1 MPGEEREQKRVEPIS
16 GSEPRR
22 QVEAYSV
29 GEGDEETAVAKAKFD
44 KAVEIADP
52 SKVELRQKER
62 VASEVAI
69 TEVAKRE
76 SLVDLARKTAETPKA
91 PPTIAE
97 IDGQST
103 RIRKDIERPRALLLA
118 VGDVPVDPKT
128 VSQVFSGANMH
139 LEHMDR
145 ALRDVSKMV
154 TGVEAGTLVDQEKP
168 PLVRFLKYLTE
179 SDKRLSTA
187 VDEISALDKSKE
199 KLTPQQLMSVQI
211 KLNFIQQELEFF
223 SNALGKGLDALKTIM
238 NV

>member
-1 MPGEEREQKRVEPIS
+1 
-16 GSEPRR
+16 
-22 QVEAYSV
+22 
-29 GEGDEETAVAKAKFD
+29 
-44 KAVEIADP
+44 
-52 SKVELRQKER
+52 
-62 VASEVAI
+62 
-69 TEVAKRE
+69 
-76 SLVDLARKTAETPKA
+76 
-91 PPTIAE
+91 
-97 IDGQST
+97 
-103 RIRKDIERPRALLLA
+103 
-118 VGDVPVDPKT
+118 
-128 VSQVFSGANMH
+128 MH

-238 NV
+238 NVQI